1 MITSLQNIQ
10 NSMTRFSRR
19 INPTAA
25 QVAAFFFLCVSL
37 FSSCRKYDDEIGYN
51 LLNNTGL
58 AEGIVVDS
66 LEIVTYTVKEDSIR
80 VDSLSSSILGAIND
94 PEFGLSSSNVYVQ
107 CLLQEINIDFG
118 TNPQLDSI
126 VLAVAMTKEIN
137 SYGYVNGSPMD
148 IEVYK
153 MNEQL
158 IRSNKYYSNYAPAIG
173 DKVGTWNGR
182 LNVSDTTWY
191 NDKGVLKSKAG
202 YMRIRLDDA
211 FGQDFFTA
219 NAYGSNESFLQ
230 FLNGFAM
237 IPNTSSLSSGQGSIV
252 PLNLNSVDS
261 KLIIYFNDTLQKE
274 FVITDK
280 SERAMHYSTATA
292 NSDIT
297 TQLANPGTH
306 YSETYLQAMG
316 AFKTKI
322 EIPNLYDIVKSEG
335 QIIVNEAVL
344 TLTVKEGSTSDDL
357 PAPTRLLL
365 VQPSKDDGTG
375 ENTLIKDL
383 IDVVAPSSAS
393 WVGFT
398 NYGGRLS
405 EDGKT
410 YTFRFNRHLQDLY
423 NSYLATGEE
432 INRGFYVIVPSD
444 NPITPSRLILD
455 TKNDQNIQNIRF
467 KITYTKL

>member
-1 MITSLQNIQ
+1 MITSLKNIQ
-10 NSMTRFSRR
+10 SSMTRFWRR
-19 INPTAA
+19 INPRAV
-25 QVAAFFFLCVSL
+25 QVAAFFFLCVSFL
-37 FSSCRKYDDEIGYN
+37 SSCRKYDDEIGYN

-58 AEGIVVDS
+58 AEGIIVDS
-66 LEIVTYTVKEDSIR
+66 LRMVAYTVKEDSIR
-80 VDSLSSSILGAIND
+80 VDSLTSAILGAIND
-94 PEFGLSSSNVYVQ
+94 PVFGLSSSNVYVQ

-118 TNPQLDSI
+118 IDPQLDSI
-126 VLAVAMTKEIN
+126 VLAVAMNKDIN
-137 SYGYVNGSPMD
+137 SYGDVNGSAVD
-148 IEVYK
+148 IDVFK

-158 IRSNKYYSNYAPAIG
+158 IRSNKYYSNYIPSVG

-182 LNVSDTTWY
+182 LNAKDTTWY
-191 NDKGVLKSKAG
+191 NDKGELKSKVG
-202 YMRIRLDDA
+202 YMRIRLDEA
-211 FGQDFFTA
+211 FGQDFFVA

-230 FLNGFAM
+230 FLNGLAI
-237 IPNTSSLSSGQGSIV
+237 IPNTTSLSSGQGSIV
-252 PLNLNSVDS
+252 PLNLNSVDT
-261 KLIIYFNDTLQKE
+261 KLILYFNDTLQKE

-280 SERAMHYSTATA
+280 SERAMHYSTAIA

-297 TQLANPGTH
+297 TQLANPRTH
-306 YSETYLQAMG
+306 YTETYLQAMG
-316 AFKTKI
+316 AVKTKI

-335 QIIVNEAVL
+335 QVLINEAVL
-344 TLTVKEGSTSDDL
+344 TLTVKEGSTSDAY
-357 PAPTRLLL
+357 PAPNRLLL

-375 ENTLIKDL
+375 ENALIKDL
-383 IDVVAPSSAS
+383 IDVVAPASAA

-432 INRGFYVIVPSD
+432 INRGFYIIVPSD

-455 TKNDQNIQNIRF
+455 TRNDQNIQNIRF